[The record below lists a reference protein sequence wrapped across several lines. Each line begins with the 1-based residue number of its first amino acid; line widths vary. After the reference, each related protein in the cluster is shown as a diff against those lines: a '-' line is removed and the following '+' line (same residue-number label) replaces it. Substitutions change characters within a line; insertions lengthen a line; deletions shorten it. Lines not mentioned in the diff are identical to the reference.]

1 MQNQSKF
8 MLHIKYH
15 PRRKPFV
22 LGRKRSKVRVKV
34 TKNVKNTLLVITFD
48 IFKLERFN

>member
-1 MQNQSKF
+1 

-15 PRRKPFV
+15 PRRKPFDF
-22 LGRKRSKVRVKV
+22 GRKRSKVKVKV

-48 IFKLERFN
+48 ILKLERYN